1 MVDLTEYYNLLNKK
15 SKILINMAKF
25 VKKYN
30 EKYKHQKHF
39 EHNYLIHI
47 FNNITP
53 NIYNFDEYYNLKNE
67 YIEIINQ
74 LKIK

>member
-1 MVDLTEYYNLLNKK
+1 MDDLTEYYKLLNKK

-30 EKYKHQKHF
+30 KKYKHQKHF
-39 EHNYLIHI
+39 IHNDLINI
-47 FNNITP
+47 FINIAP
-53 NIYNFDEYYNLKNE
+53 NIYNFDKYYNLKNE

-74 LKIK
+74 LKIN